1 MDFFRK
7 NRNNSRSIDSN
18 KLKKRIAESG
28 IPAELAEQA
37 VEYVQK
43 RFDDLELP
51 IVALIGAPGVG
62 KSSTINALFNAGVE
76 IGDVRATTKVEKP
89 IVGDVSEYTGSK
101 GSVIIYDMPGLG
113 EDIFADQKHLETY
126 IRVLPYVD
134 VAVWVFQAGYRA
146 MTPMQEGI
154 MKLTKAL
161 GDDIVKKFMF
171 AINKADC
178 TNPGEA
184 DWNTRL
190 NIPSQKQQENI
201 EENEKYILEKIQQ
214 IIPSWKGEIVTYS
227 AKRSYRLEQLVCG
240 MIEAMPS
247 DGRFLLGD
255 VIDTVDPLDQID
267 PQLRTIIEQ
276 MRRK

>member
-7 NRNNSRSIDSN
+7 NRSSSRRIN
-18 KLKKRIAESG
+18 PKEVNKRIADSG
-28 IPAELAEQA
+28 IPAELAKQA
-37 VEYVQK
+37 VDFVQQ
-43 RFDDLELP
+43 RLDDLELP
-51 IVALIGAPGVG
+51 KVALIGAPGVG

-76 IGDVRATTKVEKP
+76 IGDVKATTKVEQP
-89 IVGDVSEYTGSK
+89 IVGNVSKYTASK
-101 GSVIIYDMPGLG
+101 GEIIIYDMPGLG
-113 EDIFADQKHLETY
+113 EDIFADRKHLETY
-126 IRVLPYVD
+126 IRVLPHVH

-154 MKLTKAL
+154 MKLTNAL

-190 NIPSQKQQENI
+190 NIPSREQLENI
-201 EENEKYILEKIQQ
+201 EENEKYILKKIQQ
-214 IIPSWKGEIVTYS
+214 IIPSWKGAIVTYS

-240 MIEAMPS
+240 MLETIPS
-247 DGRFLLGD
+247 ADRFLLGD
-255 VIDTVDPLDQID
+255 IIDTVDPLSEID
-267 PQLRTIIEQ
+267 PQLRPIIEE
-276 MRRK
+276 MRRR